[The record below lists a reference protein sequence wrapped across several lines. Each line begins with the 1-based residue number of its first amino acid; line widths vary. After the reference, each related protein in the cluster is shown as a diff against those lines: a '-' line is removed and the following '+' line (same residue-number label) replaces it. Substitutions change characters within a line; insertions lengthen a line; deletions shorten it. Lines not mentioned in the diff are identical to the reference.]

1 MSRLRLRDVWQW
13 LKAEI
18 RWRVLGKRY
27 KVIFS
32 EEAQSQL
39 DDLPEETKDELMKAM
54 ERLSRNPYSGER
66 VQEEE
71 K

>member
-1 MSRLRLRDVWQW
+1 
-13 LKAEI
+13 
-18 RWRVLGKRY
+18 VLGKRY
-27 KVIFS
+27 KVILS

-71 K
+71 E

>member
-1 MSRLRLRDVWQW
+1 MKNLKDFWQW
-13 LKAEI
+13 LKSEFE
-18 RWRVLGKRY
+18 WRVLGKRY
-27 KVIFS
+27 KVILS

-71 K
+71 E